1 MVLLSKTRSKIFLLL
16 VLLMGGQDLQRILGL
31 ICFGVSVGNT
41 NIQDTI
47 SATGPEAT
55 DKKITTVITGR
66 GWCQYSI
73 CRSTY
78 FPYRLLFYRVCWPVM
93 TILVALY
100 HTLVAPILAYG
111 R

>member
-1 MVLLSKTRSKIFLLL
+1 MASLSKTRSKIFLLL

-66 GWCQYSI
+66 GWWGEEAEGAGAKGV
-73 CRSTY
+73 TG
-78 FPYRLLFYRVCWPVM
+78 VG
-93 TILVALY
+93 A
-100 HTLVAPILAYG
+100 
-111 R
+111 